1 MNLINLSKASQRTS
15 LPVLEFQKKLCNPLK
30 NLKVKP
36 AQTLK
41 REAYGNLIKKAN
53 IKLMQSGR

>member
-15 LPVLEFQKKLCNPLK
+15 LPVLEFEKKLCNPLK

-41 REAYGNLIKKAN
+41 REAYGNLIKKSKYKN
-53 IKLMQSGR
+53 